1 MKRKLLCAVL
11 LGLVFLTGCKKDSS
25 DVDTVS
31 SVKTDDAVL
40 ISVLEKYPKV
50 DFASED
56 EIETIY
62 ISDQAAEWKKDF
74 DTSDYENY
82 DENYEEFCE
91 LMDEFMETELEAGR
105 ITSYTK
111 NDYAYLVTFESGE
124 MTGYTIPSPEGCLA
138 GDGGGINTIVTIWPG
153 IEDFTAKNACG
164 AKEAMGHVAAN
175 YEVNMQSSY
184 EFGFYSEPENILEP
198 WLNIEKGD
206 IIIFE
211 SHGSYVSPD
220 YKKYGDYRLVDGPSL
235 CIGQKICKQDLL
247 DYLNTNGLGEC
258 LSGMIMYDEKTRNGK
273 IYGDVYL
280 PWGFFDIYYE
290 PGDLEGTVFYL
301 GSCASMGD
309 DKLASTL
316 CNLGAEVVIGW
327 DGKSYSHYERDACEH
342 LFKLL
347 AEGENVTNAISLT
360 YDEYYW
366 DYHASVHGGSR
377 LIHGAWAEMCCYPVG
392 STFTLDELYGSDEPQ
407 NSGETV
413 DIESQNPDIIEE
425 KPVNQTDNGTTKTEE
440 FVFAYDGTDLTNMR
454 AENIATLSIS
464 YTDAYFWSGSHGKTP
479 DHVYNAMN
487 IMDYNNGPD
496 SVGNTD
502 MEWKQHREEFEVDGN
517 VVPLWFYEGEREYTE
532 DIKWLTDGASD
543 WNDNTTD
550 EMSWGKYNALPQEVK
565 DILNPVLT
573 ELYETY
579 FLSDA
584 ELRSKAHAVPEEG
597 SYTTDSLGRPLEG
610 YDHGVVYYFEN
621 DKVIRLEDRVKDIS
635 WMLILPNEQNAE
647 TPWENEYYVGVQ
659 REDGS
664 VEYYKFVIG
673 AAVLNQYMQVNYYT
687 GPVAGTYAAAYEFY
701 DEVCHGMSVAVAV
714 YKMVPQ

>member
-105 ITSYTK
+105 ITSYTQ

-377 LIHGAWAEMCCYPVG
+377 LIHGAWAEMCCYPEG
-392 STFTLDELYGSDEPQ
+392 STLTLDDLYGKKETAKPKAEQPAVQEPETLSPEDLANIDYSQMKETYLGDVTLIYDDSYNESVSVGKVPNYSIYLEELDDIFPDYPSLSSADMANYDAHPEFLMDGVIVPLVHFRSDRYITEVTEANQFVFDNATQQQYDEFFGLHSWGLLPNMPEAFREPLEEIMNWAIKEYWIEKEELIGLAMKGTEDYEYIDEKGREVFGFDMGNSTYYDGQRIIETDEYNLHACISIGFDYTYPYNEHPYNEDIYFSIETENGIQHYKMEMVGLGTTQTSELNRIAYEENRFAKALEYWHAFNNYFGMEVELYQ
-407 NSGETV
+407 
-413 DIESQNPDIIEE
+413 
-425 KPVNQTDNGTTKTEE
+425 
-440 FVFAYDGTDLTNMR
+440 
-454 AENIATLSIS
+454 LS
-464 YTDAYFWSGSHGKTP
+464 
-479 DHVYNAMN
+479 
-487 IMDYNNGPD
+487 
-496 SVGNTD
+496 
-502 MEWKQHREEFEVDGN
+502 E
-517 VVPLWFYEGEREYTE
+517 
-532 DIKWLTDGASD
+532 
-543 WNDNTTD
+543 
-550 EMSWGKYNALPQEVK
+550 
-565 DILNPVLT
+565 
-573 ELYETY
+573 
-579 FLSDA
+579 
-584 ELRSKAHAVPEEG
+584 
-597 SYTTDSLGRPLEG
+597 
-610 YDHGVVYYFEN
+610 
-621 DKVIRLEDRVKDIS
+621 
-635 WMLILPNEQNAE
+635 
-647 TPWENEYYVGVQ
+647 
-659 REDGS
+659 
-664 VEYYKFVIG
+664 
-673 AAVLNQYMQVNYYT
+673 
-687 GPVAGTYAAAYEFY
+687 
-701 DEVCHGMSVAVAV
+701 
-714 YKMVPQ
+714 